1 MATQVQPST
10 SSDLNAIVALMCG
23 AFGVG
28 RDAYF
33 VAPRLLLWKYPE
45 AGSASELPRSYVL
58 RQGDTPVAHCGA
70 VRLTLMLPP
79 VDGRDR
85 ARPVSAIAFMDWVGA
100 RQLPGAGIILKK
112 KLMGQADVAIVVG
125 GTGDT
130 RAALPRIGFT
140 TRQDVVFFAR
150 VARPFRQAG
159 LRPEGNKWKDAARLA
174 RNVAWSLTPL
184 GTVRPAWRAVRVE
197 RFSTVPA
204 SDHAAVLPQRQ
215 AAYLNYWLQCP
226 VGRTAGYAIHDG
238 DEAIGH
244 FLVTLVGGQA
254 RITDVRVNT
263 DRPEHWELAYR
274 LATRTASAD
283 PETCEVVCIAS
294 APAMQ
299 DALLACGF
307 RERTRLPLYVADPK
321 GKLKD
326 APPVGWSLIDN
337 DLAYIYDAANPFL
350 T

>member
-1 MATQVQPST
+1 
-10 SSDLNAIVALMCG
+10 
-23 AFGVG
+23 
-28 RDAYF
+28 
-33 VAPRLLLWKYPE
+33 
-45 AGSASELPRSYVL
+45 
-58 RQGDTPVAHCGA
+58 
-70 VRLTLMLPP
+70 
-79 VDGRDR
+79 
-85 ARPVSAIAFMDWVGA
+85 
-100 RQLPGAGIILKK
+100 
-112 KLMGQADVAIVVG
+112 MGEADVAIVVG

-140 TRQDVVFFAR
+140 ARQDVVFFAR
-150 VARPFRQAG
+150 VARPFRQAR
-159 LRPEGNKWKDAARLA
+159 LRPEWNRWKDAARLV

-184 GTVRPAWRAVRVE
+184 GAAQPEWRAVRVE
-197 RFSTVPA
+197 RFSTVPV
-204 SDHAAVLPQRQ
+204 SEYAAVLPQRQ

-226 VGRTAGYAIHDG
+226 VGRTAGYTINHG
-238 DEAIGH
+238 GEAIGH
-244 FLVTLVGGQA
+244 FLFTLVGGQA

-263 DRPEHWELAYR
+263 DRFEHWELAYR
-274 LATRTASAD
+274 LATRTALAD

-294 APAMQ
+294 TPAMQ

-307 RERTRLPLYVADPK
+307 RERNRLPLYVADPK